1 MDIKQVVSVVKLIE
15 PTYWDRHHLTVIGDG
30 YLEDGT
36 RVHVV
41 KDDLVSGW
49 TILSNA
55 IVISEDTYN
64 VYLEDEL
71 C

>member
-15 PTYWDRHHLTVIGDG
+15 PTYWERHHLTVIGDG

-49 TILSNA
+49 VMLSNA
-55 IVISEDTYN
+55 IVISEATYN
-64 VYLEDEL
+64 AYLKEGL